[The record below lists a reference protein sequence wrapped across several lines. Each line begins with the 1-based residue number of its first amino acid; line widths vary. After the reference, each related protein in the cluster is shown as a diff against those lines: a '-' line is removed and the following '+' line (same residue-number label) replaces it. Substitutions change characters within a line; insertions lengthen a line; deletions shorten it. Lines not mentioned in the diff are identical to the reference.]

1 MSLIKKSE
9 SEGAHSAHAKKVMA
23 KTAPA
28 TVTNADARREAA
40 PPVCAPPVVLG
51 EPEPEPEL
59 VREGALL
66 LEPFDAP
73 DVGAEPAEPELEP
86 EGVMDAPTNPVGVGS
101 CAKRSLDWKVT
112 QFEDEGMRAVYGME
126 VIAPSV
132 SGGWV

>member
-1 MSLIKKSE
+1 ML
-9 SEGAHSAHAKKVMA
+9 HSGLSCVFLLRNGLCLFG
-23 KTAPA
+23 T
-28 TVTNADARREAA
+28 
-40 PPVCAPPVVLG
+40 G
-51 EPEPEPEL
+51 GGQPEPEPEL

-112 QFEDEGMRAVYGME
+112 QFDDEGMRAV
-126 VIAPSV
+126 
-132 SGGWV
+132 